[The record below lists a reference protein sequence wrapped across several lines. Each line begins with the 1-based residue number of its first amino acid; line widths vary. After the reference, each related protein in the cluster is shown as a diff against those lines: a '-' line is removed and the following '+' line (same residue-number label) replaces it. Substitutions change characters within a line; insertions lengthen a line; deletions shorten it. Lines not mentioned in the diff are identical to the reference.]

1 MKLSKALRWLVS
13 ILLIF
18 FMTKSHGNEVLQGID
33 PDHLDYS
40 IHAVELN
47 GDTLALNEMDES
59 AWQELGADGNSFG
72 FRDTR
77 FLFRVRLNNLQSS
90 PQSLFL
96 EIAYPLL
103 DSIDVYTNNMD
114 ATSLVYRLGDSL
126 PFHERPFPHRNF
138 VLPYTLPES
147 AQTTFYFSIR
157 TSSATQFPLRVWKP
171 PVFYANEIN
180 MSLWYGAYFGVM
192 LVMALYNLFIFI
204 AVRNI
209 EYFWYVCYVLAIV
222 GVQATI
228 DGLSFQYL
236 WPHAVT
242 WNSFNVSFLVGAL
255 LIGTLT
261 FQEAFLELRQRSPR
275 LYQVNRFALYI
286 AIGLT
291 LSSFVLPY
299 QLTIR
304 VGTVLTTGACLLALV
319 AGYSVWYRGY
329 TQARYYCL
337 AWTVLLVGGFFTVMN
352 MVGVLPR
359 TSFTIYATAVGAL
372 IEVVLLSFALAE
384 RINLERRLRYG
395 AQENALASEREL
407 RLMREE
413 ALQHQQ
419 QTNEELEA
427 RVHQRTHELEV
438 LNTRLLEL
446 SATDQLTGL
455 KNRRFLDQVLD
466 DEVIRCRRYQR
477 NLGVLMIDI
486 DHFKRFNDTWGHL
499 AGDACLRAVA
509 TCIRA
514 GLRSPS
520 DRLARY
526 GGEEFCVVLPET
538 AHEGTNTVAERIRSM
553 VEELEFRWEDQ
564 VIHVTISVGAC
575 VRVPQDADTR
585 EKMIAWA
592 DEALYHAKQ
601 SGRNRVCV
609 ADDAIAPVPEA
620 LQEAASSESGNRG

>member
-1 MKLSKALRWLVS
+1 MKLSIALRCLVS
-13 ILLIF
+13 LLLTVVI
-18 FMTKSHGNEVLQGID
+18 TKSYGNEVLRGIESTG
-33 PDHLDYS
+33 LSYS
-40 IHAVELN
+40 IQ
-47 GDTLALNEMDES
+47 
-59 AWQELGADGNSFG
+59 WQELSDATQPLHTIDQDAWKILKDNGNSFG

-77 FLFRVRLNNLQSS
+77 FVFRVQLINLQAS
-90 PQSLFL
+90 PQTLFL

-103 DSIDVYTNNMD
+103 DSVDVYTNRLD
-114 ATSLVYRLGDSL
+114 ETSLLYRLGDSL
-126 PFHERPFPHRNF
+126 PFHQRPIVHRNY
-138 VLPYTLPES
+138 VLPYTLS
-147 AQTTFYFSIR
+147 ANEKVTLYFSIH
-157 TSSATQFPLRVWKP
+157 TSSATQFPLRLWSP
-171 PVFYANEIN
+171 TAFYSNEIN
-180 MSLWYGAYFGVM
+180 MSLWFGAYFGVM

-204 AVRNI
+204 AVRNS

-222 GVQATI
+222 GFQATI

-236 WPHAVT
+236 WPNAVT
-242 WNSFNVSFLVGAL
+242 WNTFNVSVWVGAL
-255 LIGTLT
+255 MIGTLT
-261 FQEAFLELRQRSPR
+261 FQEAFLELRKRSPR
-275 LYQVNRFALYI
+275 LYRINRVALYI
-286 AIGLT
+286 AIGLM
-291 LSSFVLPY
+291 LSSFMLPY

-304 VGTVLTTGACLLALV
+304 IGAVLTSGACLLALL
-319 AGYSVWYRGY
+319 AGYWVWYRGY
-329 TQARYYCL
+329 SQARYYCL
-337 AWTVLLVGGFFTVMN
+337 AWTVLIVGGFFTVMN

-359 TSFTIYATAVGAL
+359 TPFTVYATAVGSL

-384 RINLERRLRYG
+384 RINLERRLRFG
-395 AQENALASEREL
+395 AQKHVLESEREL

-413 ALQHQQ
+413 ALHQQ
-419 QTNEELEA
+419 QQANEELEA
-427 RVHQRTHELEV
+427 RVHERTHELEV

-477 NLGVLMIDI
+477 NLGVLMVDI

-538 AHEGTNTVAERIRSM
+538 AHDGASTVAERIRQM
-553 VEELEFRWEDQ
+553 VEALEFRWEEQ
-564 VIHVTISVGAC
+564 VINVTISIGGC
-575 VRVPQDADTR
+575 VRVPQDEDTR
-585 EKMIAWA
+585 EKLIAWA

-601 SGRNRVCV
+601 SGRNRVCL
-609 ADDAIAPVPEA
+609 ADDTVTPSDVAA
-620 LQEAASSESGNRG
+620 LQVVAASGSST

>member
-1 MKLSKALRWLVS
+1 MKLSIALRCLVS
-13 ILLIF
+13 LLLTVVI
-18 FMTKSHGNEVLQGID
+18 TKSYGNEVLRGIESTG
-33 PDHLDYS
+33 LSYS
-40 IHAVELN
+40 IQ
-47 GDTLALNEMDES
+47 
-59 AWQELGADGNSFG
+59 WQELSDATQPLHTIDQDAWKILEDNGNSFG

-77 FLFRVRLNNLQSS
+77 FVFRVQLINLQAS
-90 PQSLFL
+90 PQTLFL

-103 DSIDVYTNNMD
+103 DSVDVYANRLD
-114 ATSLVYRLGDSL
+114 ETSLLYRLGDSL
-126 PFHERPFPHRNF
+126 PFHQRPIVHRNY
-138 VLPYTLPES
+138 VLPYTLS
-147 AQTTFYFSIR
+147 ANEKVTLYFSIH
-157 TSSATQFPLRVWKP
+157 TSSATQFPLRLWSP
-171 PVFYANEIN
+171 TAFYSNEIN
-180 MSLWYGAYFGVM
+180 MSLWFGAYFGVM

-204 AVRNI
+204 AVRNS

-222 GVQATI
+222 GFQATI

-236 WPHAVT
+236 WPNAVT
-242 WNSFNVSFLVGAL
+242 WNTFNVSVWVGAL
-255 LIGTLT
+255 MIGTLT
-261 FQEAFLELRQRSPR
+261 FQEAFLELRKRSPR
-275 LYQVNRFALYI
+275 LYRVNRVALYI
-286 AIGLT
+286 AIGLM
-291 LSSFVLPY
+291 LSSFLLPY

-304 VGTVLTTGACLLALV
+304 IGAVLTSGACLLALL
-319 AGYSVWYRGY
+319 AGYWVWYRGY
-329 TQARYYCL
+329 SQARYYCL
-337 AWTVLLVGGFFTVMN
+337 AWTVLIVGGFFTVMN

-359 TSFTIYATAVGAL
+359 TPFTVYATAVGSL

-384 RINLERRLRYG
+384 RINLERRLRFG
-395 AQENALASEREL
+395 AQKHVLESEREL

-413 ALQHQQ
+413 ALHQQ
-419 QTNEELEA
+419 QQANEELEA
-427 RVHQRTHELEV
+427 RVHERTHELEV

-477 NLGVLMIDI
+477 NLGVLMVDI

-538 AHEGTNTVAERIRSM
+538 AHDGASTVAERIRQM
-553 VEELEFRWEDQ
+553 VEALEFRWEEQ
-564 VIHVTISVGAC
+564 VINVTISIGGC
-575 VRVPQDADTR
+575 VRVPQDEDTR
-585 EKMIAWA
+585 EKLIAWA

-601 SGRNRVCV
+601 SGRNRVCL
-609 ADDAIAPVPEA
+609 ADDTVTPSDVAA
-620 LQEAASSESGNRG
+620 LQVIAASGSST

>member
-1 MKLSKALRWLVS
+1 MKLSIALRCLVS
-13 ILLIF
+13 LLLTVVI
-18 FMTKSHGNEVLQGID
+18 TKSYGNEVLRGIESTG
-33 PDHLDYS
+33 LSYS
-40 IHAVELN
+40 IQ
-47 GDTLALNEMDES
+47 
-59 AWQELGADGNSFG
+59 WQELSDATQPLHTIDQDAWKILKDNGNSFG

-77 FLFRVRLNNLQSS
+77 FVFRVQLINLQAS
-90 PQSLFL
+90 PQTLFL

-103 DSIDVYTNNMD
+103 DSVDVYTNRLD
-114 ATSLVYRLGDSL
+114 ETSLLYRLGDSL
-126 PFHERPFPHRNF
+126 PFHQRPIVHRNY
-138 VLPYTLPES
+138 VLPYTLS
-147 AQTTFYFSIR
+147 ANEKVTLYFSIH
-157 TSSATQFPLRVWKP
+157 TSSATQFPLRLWSP
-171 PVFYANEIN
+171 TAFYSNEIN
-180 MSLWYGAYFGVM
+180 MSLWFGAYFGVM

-204 AVRNI
+204 AVRNS

-222 GVQATI
+222 GFQATI

-236 WPHAVT
+236 WPNAVT
-242 WNSFNVSFLVGAL
+242 WNTFNVSVWVGAL
-255 LIGTLT
+255 MIGTLT
-261 FQEAFLELRQRSPR
+261 FQEAFLELRKRSPR
-275 LYQVNRFALYI
+275 LYRVNRVALYI
-286 AIGLT
+286 AIGLM
-291 LSSFVLPY
+291 LSSFLLPY

-304 VGTVLTTGACLLALV
+304 IGAVLTSGACLLALL
-319 AGYSVWYRGY
+319 AGYWVWYRGY
-329 TQARYYCL
+329 SQARYYCL
-337 AWTVLLVGGFFTVMN
+337 AWTVLIVGGFFTVMN

-359 TSFTIYATAVGAL
+359 TPFTVYATAVGSL

-384 RINLERRLRYG
+384 RINLERRLRFG
-395 AQENALASEREL
+395 AQKHVLESEREL

-413 ALQHQQ
+413 ALHQQ
-419 QTNEELEA
+419 QQANEELEA
-427 RVHQRTHELEV
+427 RVHERTHELEV

-477 NLGVLMIDI
+477 NLGVLMVDI

-538 AHEGTNTVAERIRSM
+538 AHDGASTVAERIRQM
-553 VEELEFRWEDQ
+553 VEALEFRWEEQ
-564 VIHVTISVGAC
+564 VINVTISIGGC
-575 VRVPQDADTR
+575 VRVPQDEDTR
-585 EKMIAWA
+585 EKLIAWA

-601 SGRNRVCV
+601 SGRNRVCL
-609 ADDAIAPVPEA
+609 ADDTVTPSDVAA
-620 LQEAASSESGNRG
+620 LQVVAASGSST

>member
-1 MKLSKALRWLVS
+1 MKLSIALRCLVS
-13 ILLIF
+13 LLLTVVI
-18 FMTKSHGNEVLQGID
+18 TKSYGNEVLRGIESTG
-33 PDHLDYS
+33 LSYS
-40 IHAVELN
+40 IQ
-47 GDTLALNEMDES
+47 
-59 AWQELGADGNSFG
+59 WQELSDATQPLHTIDQDAWKILEDNGNSFG

-77 FLFRVRLNNLQSS
+77 FVFRVQLINLQAS
-90 PQSLFL
+90 PQTLFL

-103 DSIDVYTNNMD
+103 DSVDVYANRLD
-114 ATSLVYRLGDSL
+114 ETSLLYRLGDSL
-126 PFHERPFPHRNF
+126 PFHQRPIVHRNY
-138 VLPYTLPES
+138 VLPYTLS
-147 AQTTFYFSIR
+147 ANEKVTLYFSIH
-157 TSSATQFPLRVWKP
+157 TSSATQFPLRLWSP
-171 PVFYANEIN
+171 TAFYSNEIN
-180 MSLWYGAYFGVM
+180 MSLWFGAYFGVM

-204 AVRNI
+204 AVRNS

-222 GVQATI
+222 GFQATI

-236 WPHAVT
+236 WPNAVT
-242 WNSFNVSFLVGAL
+242 WNTFNVSVWVGAL
-255 LIGTLT
+255 MIGTLT
-261 FQEAFLELRQRSPR
+261 FQEAFLELRKRSPR
-275 LYQVNRFALYI
+275 LYRVNRVALYI
-286 AIGLT
+286 AIGLM
-291 LSSFVLPY
+291 LSSFLLPY

-304 VGTVLTTGACLLALV
+304 IGAVLTSGACLLALL
-319 AGYSVWYRGY
+319 AGYWVWYRGY
-329 TQARYYCL
+329 SQARYYCL
-337 AWTVLLVGGFFTVMN
+337 AWTVLIVGGFFTVMN

-359 TSFTIYATAVGAL
+359 TPFTVYATAVGSL

-384 RINLERRLRYG
+384 RINLERRLRFG
-395 AQENALASEREL
+395 AQKHVLESEREL

-413 ALQHQQ
+413 ALHQQ
-419 QTNEELEA
+419 QQANEELEA
-427 RVHQRTHELEV
+427 RVHERTHELEV

-477 NLGVLMIDI
+477 NLGVLMVDI

-538 AHEGTNTVAERIRSM
+538 AHDGASTVAERIRQM
-553 VEELEFRWEDQ
+553 VEALEFRWEEQ
-564 VIHVTISVGAC
+564 VINVTISIGGC
-575 VRVPQDADTR
+575 VRVPQDEDTR
-585 EKMIAWA
+585 EKLIAWA

-601 SGRNRVCV
+601 SGRNRVCL
-609 ADDAIAPVPEA
+609 ADDTVTPSDVAA
-620 LQEAASSESGNRG
+620 LQVVAASGSST